1 MTNKQTNNPPGC
13 TAGGAGVSLNIA
25 MGCALFT
32 LLTLEGS
39 PLVAAGSLLVA
50 LIAAVVHL
58 WSERHTIRF
67 Q

>member
-1 MTNKQTNNPPGC
+1 M
-13 TAGGAGVSLNIA
+13 SLNIA
-25 MGCALFT
+25 MGCAMLT
-32 LLTLEGS
+32 LLTIEGS

-58 WSERHTIRF
+58 WGERHAIRF